1 MEKVRTYKRILAWL
15 LVPAMLLGIVVPV
28 MPQVTAYAEEANT
41 ESPVVLDENG
51 VLKIESI
58 DTVTKETLEKIDKE
72 KICQIEFDSTVKTI
86 DDHVFENCHNL
97 TEITWGGVEKIG
109 SYAFADCE
117 NLDMMSLS
125 YNVAAIEEGAFRGCS
140 KVEFVVVPPQL
151 KTLGNNA
158 FPLAVNLFWQ
168 KNTFPEIPSEFWR
181 GRTGTMMVYDTS
193 KWQDIIDEFEDE
205 KITWSTWSGRWGGQ
219 GCMFVQKQG
228 ENGVSE
234 GYYVSFNA
242 SERGTICRLKQGRFC
257 VEKVHNTE
265 GIEVDDLCFDFPNG
279 WDAAQVKTM
288 TLKKQ
293 VIPSGDATF
302 SNLTQL
308 ETLEIQAEKVT
319 IPSNAFQNLTHLTSV
334 KIPGRV
340 ELQEGC
346 FSGCTALSELEIGT
360 YMEIGSRAFKDC
372 KSLSNLQIAC
382 AAKIIGE
389 EAFAGCTGL
398 TGVKITKRAEKI
410 GKRAFYQCEKLSDVS
425 FPIYTTRIEREA
437 FGECSNIKE
446 VVLPQRLTYLGLGNF
461 VNTDIYWPRT
471 QVKLQTPGEEE
482 LSFFEQAAGTMYI
495 PSGDT
500 FWQTRK
506 ETYPSLNWQSWEAPT
521 EEPGIERHYYLSEQL
536 AFTEEENNVKIR
548 ACVDEEGV
556 PCTKLCF
563 TRKYQRVAFYM
574 PDGIYLGDYD
584 KVSIKAR
591 VAGQLMFDVR
601 DEDLL
606 VRDGFSNMDNQPVV
620 NCTYPFFEAND
631 TQGENLTY
639 GTEEVELLDYNGLEA
654 KYMTIGNNYSPTES
668 EKPYE
673 FYIYSVT
680 FQSKSEAA
688 GTIVFE
694 SKMPDDVKLETPSPT
709 QTPEASAVPVKTPE
723 PVQTPEASAAPVE
736 TPNLTQP
743 PEASAAPMKTPEP
756 AQAPEVS
763 EPPEASAAP
772 VKTPEPTQTPEAS
785 AAPVKSPKPAESI
798 QSSASPSKKTGTGSR
813 TKKKSGRPV
822 ISIQKKGGKKHR
834 YIQITVKSSV
844 GSYFDLYMK
853 KKNKKYVHIRLKKTP
868 LKNGRRVVKL
878 AYSQKGYTLWFKVR
892 TYDKINGKKKY
903 RAYSGQ
909 KKIRL

>member
-15 LVPAMLLGIVVPV
+15 LVPAMLFGIVVPV

-51 VLKIESI
+51 VLKIEGI

-654 KYMTIGNNYSPTES
+654 KYMTIGNDYSPTDSETA

-723 PVQTPEASAAPVE
+723 PVQTS
-736 TPNLTQP
+736 
-743 PEASAAPMKTPEP
+743 
-756 AQAPEVS
+756 
-763 EPPEASAAP
+763 EASAAP
-772 VKTPEPTQTPEAS
+772 VKTPEPVQTPEAS
-785 AAPVKSPKPAESI
+785 AAPVKTLELAQTPEVSEPPEASAVPETSNPTQTPKPAESI

>member
-15 LVPAMLLGIVVPV
+15 LVLTMLLGIVVPV

-382 AAKIIGE
+382 AAKVIGE

-410 GKRAFYQCEKLSDVS
+410 AKRAFYQCEKLSDVS

-437 FGECSNIKE
+437 FGECINIKE

-461 VNTDIYWPRT
+461 VNTDIYWPRS

-563 TRKYQRVAFYM
+563 TRKYQRVAFCM

-654 KYMTIGNNYSPTES
+654 KYMTIGNDYSPTDSETA

-723 PVQTPEASAAPVE
+723 PVQTS
-736 TPNLTQP
+736 
-743 PEASAAPMKTPEP
+743 
-756 AQAPEVS
+756 
-763 EPPEASAAP
+763 EASAAP
-772 VKTPEPTQTPEAS
+772 VKTPEPVQTPEAS
-785 AAPVKSPKPAESI
+785 AAPVKTLELAQTPEVSEPPEASAVPETSNPTQTPKPAESI

>member
-1 MEKVRTYKRILAWL
+1 MEKVQTYKRILAWL

-28 MPQVTAYAEEANT
+28 MPQVMAYAEEANT
-41 ESPVVLDENG
+41 ENPVVLDENG
-51 VLKIESI
+51 VLKIEGI
-58 DTVTKETLEKIDKE
+58 DTVTKETLEKIDKG
-72 KICQIEFDSTVKTI
+72 KIRQIEFDSTVKTI

-125 YNVAAIEEGAFRGCS
+125 YNVAAIEEGAFLGCS
-140 KVEFVVVPPQL
+140 KVEFVVVPPRL

-205 KITWSTWSGRWGGQ
+205 KITWSTWSDRWGGQ

-228 ENGVSE
+228 ENGISE

-242 SERGTICRLKQGRFC
+242 TESGTICRLKQGRFC
-257 VEKVHNTE
+257 VERVYNRE
-265 GIEVDDLCFDFPNG
+265 GIEVDNLCFDFPNG

-293 VIPSGDATF
+293 VIPSGGTTF

-308 ETLEIQAEKVT
+308 ETLEIQTEKVT

-461 VNTDIYWPRT
+461 VNTDIYWPRS

-563 TRKYQRVAFYM
+563 TRKYQRVAFCM

-694 SKMPDDVKLETPSPT
+694 SKMPDDVKLETPNPT
-709 QTPEASAVPVKTPE
+709 QTPEASVVPVKTPE

-736 TPNLTQP
+736 TPNLTQ
-743 PEASAAPMKTPEP
+743 TPE
-756 AQAPEVS
+756 V
-763 EPPEASAAP
+763 SAAP
-772 VKTPEPTQTPEAS
+772 VKTPNPTQTPEAS
-785 AAPVKSPKPAESI
+785 AAPVKTPNPTQTPKPAESI

>member
-1 MEKVRTYKRILAWL
+1 MDKMRRYRRNLAWV
-15 LVPAMLLGIVVPV
+15 LVLAMTLGIVVPV

-41 ESPVVLDENG
+41 ESSVVLNENG
-51 VLKIESI
+51 VLKIENI
-58 DTVTKETLEKIDKE
+58 DTVTKETLGKIDKE
-72 KICQIEFDSTVKTI
+72 KICQIEFGSTVKTI

-109 SYAFADCE
+109 NYAFADCE

-158 FPLAVNLFWQ
+158 FPLAVNLVWQ

-205 KITWSTWSGRWGGQ
+205 KITWSGWRGGQ

-228 ENGVSE
+228 ENGISE

-242 SERGTICRLKQGRFC
+242 TESGTICRLKQGRFC
-257 VEKVHNTE
+257 VERVYNRE
-265 GIEVDDLCFDFPNG
+265 GIEVDNLCFDFPNG

-293 VIPSGDATF
+293 VIPNRTF

-308 ETLEIQAEKVT
+308 ETLEIEAEKVT
-319 IPSNAFQNLTHLTSV
+319 IPSNAFQNLTNLTSV
-334 KIPGRV
+334 KIPGCA

-410 GKRAFYQCEKLSDVS
+410 AKRAFYQCEKLSDIS

-437 FGECSNIKE
+437 FGECTNIKE

-461 VNTDIYWPRT
+461 VNADIYWPRS
-471 QVKLQTPGEEE
+471 QVKLQTPEEEE

-495 PSGDT
+495 PSGVT

-506 ETYPSLNWQSWEAPT
+506 EMYPSLNWQSWEAPT

-548 ACVDEEGV
+548 DCVDEEGV

-563 TRKYQRVAFYM
+563 TRKYQRVAFCM

-631 TQGENLTY
+631 TQGGNLTY

-694 SKMPDDVKLETPSPT
+694 SKMPDDVKLETPNPT
-709 QTPEASAVPVKTPE
+709 LEASAVP
-723 PVQTPEASAAPVE
+723 E
-736 TPNLTQP
+736 TSN
-743 PEASAAPMKTPEP
+743 
-756 AQAPEVS
+756 
-763 EPPEASAAP
+763 
-772 VKTPEPTQTPEAS
+772 PTQTPK
-785 AAPVKSPKPAESI
+785 PVESI
-798 QSSASPSKKTGTGSR
+798 QSSAPSASASVEASVVPSKKKSKR
-813 TKKKSGRPV
+813 PAILIHKKQNKKS
-822 ISIQKKGGKKHR
+822 R
-834 YIQITVKSSV
+834 YVQITVKSSV
-844 GSYFDLYMK
+844 GRYFDLYMK
-853 KKNKKYVHIRLKKTP
+853 RRGKKFVRIRLAKNSLKKG
-868 LKNGRRVVKL
+868 KRVVKL

>member
-1 MEKVRTYKRILAWL
+1 
-15 LVPAMLLGIVVPV
+15 
-28 MPQVTAYAEEANT
+28 
-41 ESPVVLDENG
+41 
-51 VLKIESI
+51 
-58 DTVTKETLEKIDKE
+58 
-72 KICQIEFDSTVKTI
+72 
-86 DDHVFENCHNL
+86 
-97 TEITWGGVEKIG
+97 
-109 SYAFADCE
+109 
-117 NLDMMSLS
+117 
-125 YNVAAIEEGAFRGCS
+125 
-140 KVEFVVVPPQL
+140 
-151 KTLGNNA
+151 
-158 FPLAVNLFWQ
+158 
-168 KNTFPEIPSEFWR
+168 
-181 GRTGTMMVYDTS
+181 
-193 KWQDIIDEFEDE
+193 
-205 KITWSTWSGRWGGQ
+205 
-219 GCMFVQKQG
+219 
-228 ENGVSE
+228 
-234 GYYVSFNA
+234 
-242 SERGTICRLKQGRFC
+242 
-257 VEKVHNTE
+257 
-265 GIEVDDLCFDFPNG
+265 
-279 WDAAQVKTM
+279 M

-293 VIPSGDATF
+293 VIPNRTF

-308 ETLEIQAEKVT
+308 ETLEIEAEKVT
-319 IPSNAFQNLTHLTSV
+319 IPSNAFQNLTNLTSV
-334 KIPGRV
+334 KIPGCAK
-340 ELQEGC
+340 LQEGC

-437 FGECSNIKE
+437 FGECINIKE

-461 VNTDIYWPRT
+461 VNADIYWPRS

-548 ACVDEEGV
+548 DCVDEEGV

-563 TRKYQRVAFYM
+563 TRKYQRVAFCM

-694 SKMPDDVKLETPSPT
+694 SKMPDDVKLETPNPTQTPEVSAPVETPNLT
-709 QTPEASAVPVKTPE
+709 QTPEASVVPVKTPE
-723 PVQTPEASAAPVE
+723 PVQTPEASAAPV
-736 TPNLTQP
+736 
-743 PEASAAPMKTPEP
+743 KTPEP
-756 AQAPEVS
+756 AQTPEVS
-763 EPPEASAAP
+763 EPPEASAVP
-772 VKTPEPTQTPEAS
+772 ETPNPTQT
-785 AAPVKSPKPAESI
+785 PKPAESI
-798 QSSASPSKKTGTGSR
+798 QSSAPPSKKTGTGSR

>member
-1 MEKVRTYKRILAWL
+1 MILCRITDKTEGKGAMEKVRRYRRNLAWV
-15 LVPAMLLGIVVPV
+15 LVLATVFGIVVPV

-51 VLKIESI
+51 VLKIEGI

-205 KITWSTWSGRWGGQ
+205 KITWITWSGRWGGQ

-228 ENGVSE
+228 ENGISE

-242 SERGTICRLKQGRFC
+242 TESGTICRLKQGRFC
-257 VEKVHNTE
+257 VERVYNRE
-265 GIEVDDLCFDFPNG
+265 GIEVDNLCFDFPNG

-334 KIPGRV
+334 KIPGRA

-398 TGVKITKRAEKI
+398 TGVKIAKRAEKI

-437 FGECSNIKE
+437 FGECINIKE

-461 VNTDIYWPRT
+461 VNTDIYWPRS

-521 EEPGIERHYYLSEQL
+521 EEPGMERHYYLSEQL

-548 ACVDEEGV
+548 DCVDEEGV

-563 TRKYQRVAFYM
+563 TRKYQRVAFCM

-736 TPNLTQP
+736 T
-743 PEASAAPMKTPEP
+743 SEP
-756 AQAPEVS
+756 AQTPEVS
-763 EPPEASAAP
+763 EPPEASA
-772 VKTPEPTQTPEAS
+772 VPETSNPTQI
-785 AAPVKSPKPAESI
+785 PKPAESI
-798 QSSASPSKKTGTGSR
+798 QSSAPPSKKTGTGSR

-868 LKNGRRVVKL
+868 LKNGKRVVKL
-878 AYSQKGYTLWFKVR
+878 AYSQRGYTLWFKVR